1 MDKDKVDSKRRV
13 IKMETQMQAT
23 PALYGNDAKVVF
35 NEISRKPSKEQ
46 RQKLRDNYRKLFEGV
61 KTKGSK

>member
-1 MDKDKVDSKRRV
+1 MA
-13 IKMETQMQAT
+13 TQIQAT
-23 PALYGNDAKVVF
+23 PTLYGNDAQVVF

-61 KTKGSK
+61 KTKGLK